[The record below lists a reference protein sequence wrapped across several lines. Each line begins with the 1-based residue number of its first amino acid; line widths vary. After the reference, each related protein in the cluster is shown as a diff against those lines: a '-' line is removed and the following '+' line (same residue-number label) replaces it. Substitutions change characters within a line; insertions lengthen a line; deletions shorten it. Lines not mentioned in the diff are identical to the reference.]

1 MLKLR
6 LELVDMID
14 DAQIPRKGPQ
24 RSGSARSVDSAS
36 RVVASKVK
44 FTGLGADLI
53 NHEVDY
59 GPEPELN
66 LADSAYRAIEEMI
79 CTLELQPGARV
90 SESSLAKRLGIGR
103 TPVREAL
110 QLLSR
115 DGLVVVLRRHG
126 VLVSEIDVRTQL
138 RIIEVRRALES
149 LMVRLAAERATEEEI
164 AQFAK
169 IAAAIYAA
177 VDANDDLAF
186 VRLDSQLNELLAR
199 ACGNRFA
206 SGSMSLM
213 TPLSRRFWY
222 RNYKSAG
229 DMMLGAR
236 LHAEIADAI
245 ARRKPDEAEQAV
257 KRLLDYIEDFSRK
270 TLDR

>member
-1 MLKLR
+1 MVKNEGMLPKEPR
-6 LELVDMID
+6 L
-14 DAQIPRKGPQ
+14 
-24 RSGSARSVDSAS
+24 SGSAQRAGSAS
-36 RVVASKVK
+36 RVVDSKVK
-44 FTGLGADLI
+44 FTGLNTDLI
-53 NHEVDY
+53 DQVVDS

-110 QLLSR
+110 QRLSR

-245 ARRKPDEAEQAV
+245 TRRKADEAEQAV

>member
-1 MLKLR
+1 MADGAHMPRRKL
-6 LELVDMID
+6 
-14 DAQIPRKGPQ
+14 Q
-24 RSGSARSVDSAS
+24 RPVPAKSGRSAS
-36 RVVASKVK
+36 HIAAAKE
-44 FTGLGADLI
+44 TLAGLNGDMNDGQAKS
-53 NHEVDY
+53 
-59 GPEPELN
+59 GQEPELN
-66 LADSAYRAIEEMI
+66 LADCAYRALEEMI
-79 CTLELQPGARV
+79 CTLELPPGTRV
-90 SESSLAKRLGIGR
+90 SESSLVKRLGIGR

-110 QLLSR
+110 QRLSR

-138 RIIEVRRALES
+138 RIIEVRRVLES
-149 LMVRLAAERATEEEI
+149 LMARLAAERAAEDEI

-169 IAAAIYAA
+169 VAAAIYAA

-186 VRLDSQLNELLAR
+186 VRLDTQLNELLAR

-206 SGSMSLM
+206 SGAMNLM
-213 TPLSRRFWY
+213 IPLARRFWY

-245 ARRKPDEAEQAV
+245 ARRNPDEAEEAV
-257 KRLLDYIEDFSRK
+257 RRLLDYIDDFSRK